1 MKALHALLIAIGA
14 GLLASQAHANPYA
27 SQLSSSTA
35 DFDPV
40 ETQTVELGFYL
51 NEDADSVIVEVFGPL
66 PDTDTLRTF
75 DLGALAPGAH
85 SVEWDGKDDAED
97 LVPMGED
104 YSFRVL
110 TESAGYGDWT
120 NITPTDGGDQI
131 ASTYY
136 PHPTS
141 LAVIRNMDSPHFGV
155 VAVANSVPG
164 DNGFD
169 AEQGLYLLNSDLSW
183 YGGSATASFN
193 AAMNDPAAPWD
204 PDASNSPY
212 KVKAGK
218 DDGMLYTSDWGIN
231 VVYRSDLQDTG
242 VQVLAEGGEHDSLLT
257 AMTTG
262 TGAETVLWGIQE
274 GARTDIVR
282 WNIGDDVP
290 HTGDPELFANVPGAS
305 QLRDIGFDGDGNVY
319 VSLQPS
325 TDGQAALAKFDP
337 DGNELWTQT
346 RGDLMAQGY
355 PTDPGEPLW
364 FLGMTHHD
372 GLLYVIDARAIIV
385 ALFDAET
392 GAFVADFF
400 NVPDLAGFTGR
411 SLDVDAAGN
420 VYITDNNGGVV
431 SVWSPWGPSDF
442 TTMYYGTITAGEG
455 PVAVPEWRA
464 YD

>member
-1 MKALHALLIAIGA
+1 MRSLFAALLALVTGV
-14 GLLASQAHANPYA
+14 LLSQAHANPYA
-27 SQLSSSTA
+27 SQLSSSAA
-35 DFDPV
+35 DFDPA

-66 PDTDTLRTF
+66 PDTDTVRTF
-75 DLGALAPGAH
+75 DLGALAPGPH
-85 SVEWDGKDDAED
+85 SVEWEGKDDAED

-110 TESAGYGDWT
+110 AESAGYGDWT

-141 LAVIRNMDSPHFGV
+141 IAVIRNMDSPLFGL

-169 AEQGLYLLNSDLSW
+169 AEQGLYLLNSDLTW
-183 YGGSATASFN
+183 YGGSAQAAYD

-204 PDASNSPY
+204 ADATNSPY
-212 KVKAGK
+212 KVKAGR
-218 DDGMLYTSDWGIN
+218 DDASFYTGDWSID
-231 VVYRSDLQDTG
+231 VLYRSDLQDTT
-242 VQVLAEGGEHDSLLT
+242 VQVLAEGGDHGSLLT

-262 TGAETVLWGIQE
+262 TGAETVLWGVEE
-274 GARTDIVR
+274 GARSDIVR
-282 WNIGDDVP
+282 WNIGENVP
-290 HTGDPELFANVPGAS
+290 HTGDPELFATVAGTS
-305 QLRDIGFDGDGNVY
+305 QLRDIAIDDDGNVY
-319 VSLQPS
+319 ICA
-325 TDGQAALAKFDP
+325 QATAGTQTTLAKFDP
-337 DGNELWTQT
+337 DGNELWSHTME
-346 RGDLMAQGY
+346 DLMGQGY
-355 PTDPGEPLW
+355 PTTSGEPLW
-364 FLGMTHHD
+364 MLGMNYHD

-392 GAFVADFF
+392 GAYVADYFT
-400 NVPDLAGFTGR
+400 VPDLDGFTGR

-420 VYITDNNGGVV
+420 VYVTDNNGGVV

-442 TTMYYGTITAGEG
+442 TTTYYGTITAGAD
-455 PVAVPEWRA
+455 PVTVHEWRA